1 MRVLLRRVRRLL
13 LVELLILDRHR
24 HLPSTCKAEAG
35 DGNGELIQ
43 WAAYGG
49 EVDLMSRIIQQRY
62 QFNRMSTCSP
72 TPHFSEIAILNLEST
87 TNLLNLLS
95 IPGFLRFQRFHEPG
109 SQLNA
114 QLDDLCY
121 SYQDFCVD
129 HLYFPSQIQINIVQ
143 CYATCQ
149 PSASLPLC
157 QGIQT
162 WAFGS
167 WDDAILVY

>member
-24 HLPSTCKAEAG
+24 HLPSTCKKE
-35 DGNGELIQ
+35 DGIGELMQ

-49 EVDLMSRIIQQRY
+49 EVDLLSRIIQQRY

-72 TPHFSEIAILNLEST
+72 TPHFSEIAILNLQST

-95 IPGFLRFQRFHEPG
+95 IPGFLRFQRFQAPA
-109 SQLNA
+109 SQFNA

-129 HLYFPSQIQINIVQ
+129 HLYFPSQIQRNIVQ
-143 CYATCQ
+143 RCAT
-149 PSASLPLC
+149 LV
-157 QGIQT
+157 
-162 WAFGS
+162 AF
-167 WDDAILVY
+167 I